1 MTENNK
7 AYSGTYTFEGH
18 DVQFYVLENG
28 MEMEIL
34 ETKDGKTMP
43 VKRVN
48 IAEGV
53 EYQDQLVSWG
63 YSSY

>member
-1 MTENNK
+1 MTESK

-18 DVQFYVLENG
+18 EVNFRVLENG

-34 ETKDGKTMP
+34 ETKDGSTMP
-43 VKRVN
+43 SKRVN

-53 EYQDQLVSWG
+53 EYQDQLVEWG
-63 YSSY
+63 YTSY

>member
-1 MTENNK
+1 MTEDK

-18 DVQFYVLENG
+18 DVQFHVLENG

-34 ETKDGKTMP
+34 ETKDGNTMP

-48 IAEGV
+48 IEEGV
-53 EYQDQLVSWG
+53 DYQDQLIKWG
-63 YSSY
+63 YVNY